1 MANGLD
7 AGDSIKGSDTL
18 SFFRGER
25 AALSPG
31 RRDVR
36 MTDLVAYLNDT
47 SVLTNLGGGGA
58 NQSQVDSNTFNI
70 GLSSMRLA
78 DSDSLVAYDV
88 IDGFCDVFS
97 DGTTGVDQA
106 TSTGETYDATDDH
119 FAGSA
124 MVLVS
129 NAFTA
134 QTAPTTAKIVVLYKD
149 ISTTAVLN
157 TDCTLEISMDG
168 GSTYS
173 TAFTLEDSGTDIAL
187 TAGGGNTVDV
197 LTTNTLTLDS
207 TSGTSI
213 KYRWS
218 NLNAK
223 DQEVHG
229 IYVRWD

>member
-1 MANGLD
+1 MPNGLE
-7 AGDSIKGSDTL
+7 AGDSIKGSDRIF
-18 SFFRGER
+18 FFRGER
-25 AALSPG
+25 ASQSPG
-31 RRDVR
+31 ERFVEIN
-36 MTDLVAYLNDT
+36 DLVTYLNDT
-47 SVLTNLGGGGA
+47 SVLTNLSGGGA
-58 NQSQVDSNTFNI
+58 SQSQVDSNTFNI
-70 GLSSMRLA
+70 GLNSMRLA
-78 DSDSLVAYDV
+78 DSDTIVAYDV
-88 IDGFCDVFS
+88 IDGLCDVFS

-134 QTAPTTAKIVVLYKD
+134 QEAPTTAKAVVLYKD
-149 ISTTAVLN
+149 VSTTATLN

-173 TAFTLEDSGTDIAL
+173 TAFTLADSGVNIAL
-187 TAGGGNTVDV
+187 TAGGGNTCDV

-213 KYRWS
+213 KWRWT

-223 DQEVHG
+223 DQEIHG
-229 IYVRWD
+229 IYLRWD

>member
-7 AGDSIKGSDTL
+7 AGDSLKGSDTI
-18 SFFRGER
+18 SFYRGER
-25 AALSPG
+25 SSQSAG

-36 MTDLVAYLNDT
+36 IDDLVVYLNDT
-47 SVLTNLGGGGA
+47 SVLTNLSGGGA
-58 NQSQVDSNTFNI
+58 NQGQVDSNTFNI

-78 DSDSLVAYDV
+78 DSDSLVAYEV
-88 IDGFCDVFS
+88 IDGWCDVFS
-97 DGTTGVDQA
+97 DGTTGIDQA

-119 FAGSA
+119 YAGSA

-129 NAFTA
+129 NAYTA
-134 QTAPTTAKIVVLYKD
+134 QTAPTTAKVVVLYKD
-149 ISTTAVLN
+149 VSTTATLN
-157 TDCTLEISMDG
+157 TDCTLELSMDG
-168 GSTYS
+168 GSTWS
-173 TAFTLEDSGTDIAL
+173 TAFTLEDSGTNIAL

-197 LTTNTLTLDS
+197 LNTNTLTLDS
-207 TSGTSI
+207 DSGTSI
-213 KYRWS
+213 KFRWS